1 MKFNLKSASLSAL
14 SVLAV
19 LGSAIAPAL
28 FAANS
33 ASAQTAP
40 RGMEGSYLGGGASVG
55 LSGDALDNDANFG
68 GHVQGRLDIPQ
79 APVSLRGA
87 ALISG
92 DNVALVPTVTADI
105 GVARNTNLYLGAGY
119 SFLTDEGATSALGNQ
134 NAVVLTAGVETAVHR
149 NIAIYS
155 DVKVALD
162 GVQGS
167 DKTPVS
173 VQVGA
178 AYKF

>member
-19 LGSAIAPAL
+19 LGSAVAPTL
-28 FAANS
+28 LSANS

-55 LSGDALDNDANFG
+55 FSNDALDNDANVG
-68 GHVQGRLDIPQ
+68 GHVQGRVDIPD
-79 APVSLRGA
+79 APISVRGA
-87 ALISG
+87 ALING
-92 DNVALVPTVTADI
+92 DNVSLVPTVTADI
-105 GVARNTNLYLGAGY
+105 GVARNTNLYVGAGY
-119 SFLTDEGATSALGNQ
+119 SFLTDEGATSMLGNQ
-134 NAVVLTAGVETAVHR
+134 NAVVLTTGVETAVQR
-149 NIAIYS
+149 NIVLYS

-162 GVQGS
+162 GVENS

-178 AYKF
+178 AYRF

>member
-14 SVLAV
+14 SVL
-19 LGSAIAPAL
+19 AIAPAL

-55 LSGDALDNDANFG
+55 FSGDALDNDANFG
-68 GHVQGRLDIPQ
+68 GNVQGRLDIPQ
-79 APVSLRGA
+79 APVSVRGA
-87 ALISG
+87 ALITG
-92 DNVALVPTVTADI
+92 DNVSLVPTVTADI

-119 SFLTDEGATSALGNQ
+119 SFLTNEGSTSALGNQ
-134 NAVVLTAGVETAVHR
+134 NAVVLTAGVETAVQR
-149 NIAIYS
+149 NIALYS
-155 DVKVALD
+155 DVKVAID

>member
-14 SVLAV
+14 SVLA
-19 LGSAIAPAL
+19 IAPAL
-28 FAANS
+28 LSANG

-55 LSGDALDNDANFG
+55 FSNDVLDNDANVG
-68 GHVQGRLDIPQ
+68 GHVQGRVDIPD
-79 APVSLRGA
+79 APLSVRGA
-87 ALISG
+87 ALING
-92 DNVALVPTVTADI
+92 DNVSLVPTVTADI
-105 GVARNTNLYLGAGY
+105 GVARNTNLYVGAGY
-119 SFLTDEGATSALGNQ
+119 SFLTEEGATSMLGNQ
-134 NAVVLTAGVETAVHR
+134 NAVVLTAGVETAVQR
-149 NIAIYS
+149 NIALYS

-162 GVQGS
+162 GVENS

-178 AYKF
+178 AYRF